1 MVLDN
6 QNRPAGGLPEYHE
19 RIEAGATEDKGEV
32 AGGEGISDEA
42 GLRRGRGDSEF
53 AGSRDPGADEWAR
66 GDDKWVLWCPGINM
80 RRGEVKEKP
89 GSQAGA
95 AEK

>member
-19 RIEAGATEDKGEV
+19 RIEAGATGGEGEV
-32 AGGEGISDEA
+32 AGGEGVSDEA
-42 GLRRGRGDSEF
+42 GRRRGRGERGV
-53 AGSRDPGADEWAR
+53 AGGGGSGAEEGGR